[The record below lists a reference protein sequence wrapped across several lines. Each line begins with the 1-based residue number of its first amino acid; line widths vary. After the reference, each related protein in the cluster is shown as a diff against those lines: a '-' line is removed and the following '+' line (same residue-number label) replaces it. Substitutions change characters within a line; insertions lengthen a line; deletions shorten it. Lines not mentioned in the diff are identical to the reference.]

1 MSNYKTLEELKK
13 AFQEKNTKSDDGGDR
28 NANAIWKKRYDFFK
42 INAGETAV
50 VRFLPDANVE
60 NPLVFVKEIFTHK
73 LRVNGHSK
81 TIPCL
86 KRLYNKPC
94 PCCELS
100 AKYYAEGNDK
110 QGLDYYI
117 KRSYLIPIL
126 LVKDPLESDDAT
138 SAKYID
144 VGPKI
149 YKIILNAIGSDD
161 LDAAP
166 YAYKGGYDFRLV
178 KEQQGDFGNYD
189 LSKFSPKQTS
199 LSDEVI
205 DNLELINLDECVP
218 KEIPREEME
227 AMIYAAQTDT
237 QYVWGKA
244 KLASGSTTKSDVS
257 DAEVDDVKDVASFT
271 TKTQS
276 VDSPKEDTSKLD
288 EKAKMQAV
296 LDKIRNKAN
305 AQRSE

>member
-1 MSNYKTLEELKK
+1 MSYKTLEELKK
-13 AFQEKNTKSDDGGDR
+13 AFQEKNTKSDDVDR
-28 NANAIWKKRYDFFK
+28 HANAIWKKRYDFFK
-42 INAGETAV
+42 INSGETAI
-50 VRFLPDANVE
+50 VRFLPDANTE
-60 NPLVFVKEIFTHK
+60 NPLVFVKETFSHK

-110 QGLDYYI
+110 LGLNFYI

-126 LVKDPLESDDAT
+126 LVKDPLESEDST
-138 SAKYID
+138 SVKYID

-161 LDAAP
+161 LDQAP

-205 DNLELINLDECVP
+205 DNLELINLDDCVL

-227 AMIYAAQTDT
+227 AMIYASQTDT
-237 QYVWGKA
+237 EYVWGRA
-244 KLASGSTTKSDVS
+244 KSKETSDDTS
-257 DAEVDDVKDVASFT
+257 DNTHDDIKDAEVVTHESSPPEKPQQN
-271 TKTQS
+271 TQ
-276 VDSPKEDTSKLD
+276 LD
-288 EKAKMQAV
+288 EKAKMEAV
-296 LDKIRNKAN
+296 LAKIRNKAN

>member
-110 QGLDYYI
+110 LGLDYYI

-126 LVKDPLESDDAT
+126 LVKDPLETEDQASV
-138 SAKYID
+138 KYID
-144 VGPKI
+144 IGPKI

-227 AMIYAAQTDT
+227 AMIYASQTDT

-244 KLASGSTTKSDVS
+244 KAAQSTDKSDVP
-257 DAEVDDVKDVASFT
+257 DAEVEDVKDVASYT

-276 VDSPKEDTSKLD
+276 VEAPKEDNSKLD